1 MNDDF
6 VINTEP
12 PIQSNINDINLH
24 ILLQKWRDN
33 MRDEINCLLFL
44 KFKINHE
51 NNNFDNNIK
60 EKYSMILKKLED
72 LCTQEIDLINE
83 GLINIK
89 GSENLKNNPDNKVI
103 NSVLFDQIEYIRKNY
118 NKIIEGINNT
128 LISSIDLFSFY
139 KEYYNK
145 NINKN
150 ELNISIKP
158 FSISKIEIP
167 QISLRENEK
176 NSDDL
181 ISEIQHDISDVVTDN
196 YYLSNFS
203 KINTSNILSGLASN
217 QSEASKKVLSKFKSL
232 LKLTKYKPK
241 KKYQSDLTEI
251 MSNKD
256 IDEDNVNEY
265 EEKNAPYR
273 QLSFEIIEI
282 NKVIKNLKDQ
292 IYFNCIMDNEKKTFE
307 KMKEDNINLND
318 EFNKLKDNLKLLD
331 INYKFLLKKLSDV
344 EEEQIYLQ
352 NENKKLIDYI
362 EERYINKNI
371 KQKPK
376 NNQKYLIPNSN
387 QKILT
392 SLGTESKSSLEM
404 FKNIDKNLEKNN
416 I

>member
-60 EKYSMILKKLED
+60 EKYSMILKKLEE

-371 KQKPK
+371 NQKPK

>member
-217 QSEASKKVLSKFKSL
+217 QSEASKKVLSKFKNL

-241 KKYQSDLTEI
+241 KKYQSNLTEI

-273 QLSFEIIEI
+273 QLSFELIEI
-282 NKVIKNLKDQ
+282 NKLIKNLKDQ

-362 EERYINKNI
+362 EERYINKNYN
-371 KQKPK
+371 QKPK

-387 QKILT
+387 KKILT

>member
-44 KFKINHE
+44 QFKINHE

-89 GSENLKNNPDNKVI
+89 GSENLKTNPDNKVI

-203 KINTSNILSGLASN
+203 KINTSNILSGLTSN
-217 QSEASKKVLSKFKSL
+217 QSEASKKVLSKFKNL

-256 IDEDNVNEY
+256 LDEENVNEY

-273 QLSFEIIEI
+273 QLSFELIEI
-282 NKVIKNLKDQ
+282 NKLINNLKDQ

-362 EERYINKNI
+362 EERYINKNYN
-371 KQKPK
+371 QKPK

-387 QKILT
+387 KKILT

>member
-1 MNDDF
+1 M
-6 VINTEP
+6 
-12 PIQSNINDINLH
+12 
-24 ILLQKWRDN
+24 
-33 MRDEINCLLFL
+33 
-44 KFKINHE
+44 
-51 NNNFDNNIK
+51 
-60 EKYSMILKKLED
+60 
-72 LCTQEIDLINE
+72 
-83 GLINIK
+83 
-89 GSENLKNNPDNKVI
+89 
-103 NSVLFDQIEYIRKNY
+103 
-118 NKIIEGINNT
+118 
-128 LISSIDLFSFY
+128 
-139 KEYYNK
+139 
-145 NINKN
+145 
-150 ELNISIKP
+150 
-158 FSISKIEIP
+158 
-167 QISLRENEK
+167 
-176 NSDDL
+176 
-181 ISEIQHDISDVVTDN
+181 
-196 YYLSNFS
+196 
-203 KINTSNILSGLASN
+203 
-217 QSEASKKVLSKFKSL
+217 
-232 LKLTKYKPK
+232 TKYKPK

-256 IDEDNVNEY
+256 LDEENVNEY

-282 NKVIKNLKDQ
+282 NKLIKNLKDQ

-362 EERYINKNI
+362 EERYINKNYN
-371 KQKPK
+371 QKPK

-387 QKILT
+387 KKILT

>member
-89 GSENLKNNPDNKVI
+89 GSENLKTNPDNKVI

-203 KINTSNILSGLASN
+203 KINTSNILSGLTSN
-217 QSEASKKVLSKFKSL
+217 QSEASKKVLSKFKNL

-241 KKYQSDLTEI
+241 KKYQSNLTEI

-256 IDEDNVNEY
+256 LDEENVNEY

-273 QLSFEIIEI
+273 QLSFELIEI
-282 NKVIKNLKDQ
+282 NKLIKNLKDQ

-362 EERYINKNI
+362 EERYINKNNN
-371 KQKPK
+371 QKPK

-387 QKILT
+387 KKILT